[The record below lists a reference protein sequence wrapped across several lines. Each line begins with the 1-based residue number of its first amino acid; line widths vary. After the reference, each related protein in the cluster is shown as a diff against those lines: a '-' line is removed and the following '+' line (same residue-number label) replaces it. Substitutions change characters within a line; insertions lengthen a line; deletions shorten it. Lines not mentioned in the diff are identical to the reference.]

1 MKLMKRSITLVLT
14 IFTLWNASA
23 QDMLNLVPKE
33 AAFVGMLNAGQIK
46 SKMDFEQALK
56 LPLFQKM
63 NAEFNKE
70 LSRDFNLAD
79 SMDFVDLR
87 KHGIN
92 IDSKSYFYFVMG
104 EKMYYGASVFSITDK
119 NKFQE
124 LVKVITGDPKG
135 ENIKS
140 EQSYQQSG
148 NRKLHVVWNDKTA
161 AFFGASI
168 SEVYKDSIERMLKK
182 EHDYDDGYNYNYY
195 DEAIVEAVEEV
206 SDTIEI
212 EEYLE
217 EEVTEEVV
225 EEVVEENPKMS
236 FDEFYDIK
244 RNYTDSIEKEW
255 LKQNTSKFIQSKGT
269 NSYASNSKFKEYTN
283 SQPDAVISFDY
294 GMIYH
299 QMMRPFSRYS
309 ASGMMGIYSYLF
321 SFYQGTK
328 LYAKIDFKKDNV
340 ELNVDMAYNK
350 KFNDVFDNIKKKKI
364 SKKLVKYI
372 DKDVWGYYALG
383 LDIEGT
389 MEGAKKMLRKTLPQ
403 MPEYGNIAVSGMDML
418 DIIIDEKALYN
429 VFTGDAVIAFNGVKD
444 FEVIYKTYDYDEDF
458 KRFEITD
465 TTMKKMP
472 EVLFMA
478 GVGNKSDVQKLI
490 KLGLNAKVLKPD
502 GNLYSLDI
510 RKNKIPVHFRI
521 YDDILFISNNKK
533 YLQNPVKSKTEMLSK
548 QHAKLFKK
556 NTFVGF
562 ANTAEIAR
570 FFADVEKSSYKEQ
583 KMLIETSNLFK
594 KVWMS
599 GGKKGN
605 AMHSKHVIEL
615 SDTEENSIFDII
627 KFFNQ
632 LYLISEKRS

>member
-1 MKLMKRSITLVLT
+1 MNLIKKSIALVLT
-14 IFTLWNASA
+14 IFTLCNVTA
-23 QDMLNLVPKE
+23 QELLTLVPKD
-33 AAFVGMLNAGQIK
+33 ATFVGMLNAGQIK
-46 SKMDFEQALK
+46 SKMDFEQAIK

-63 NAEFNKE
+63 NKEFYKE
-70 LSRDFNLAD
+70 FSRDFGLAD
-79 SMDFVDLR
+79 STDFVDLR

-104 EKMYYGASVFSITDK
+104 EKMYYGASVFSLTDK
-119 NKFQE
+119 NKFSE
-124 LVKVITGDPKG
+124 FVKIVTEDLEG
-135 ENIKS
+135 ENIVLEQNFQKS
-140 EQSYQQSG
+140 S

-168 SEVYKDSIERMLKK
+168 SEVYKDSIDRMLRKK
-182 EHDYDDGYNYNYY
+182 HNYENSYNYY
-195 DEAIVEAVEEV
+195 DEPVVEILEEV
-206 SDTIEI
+206 KDSTVI
-212 EEYLE
+212 E
-217 EEVTEEVV
+217 EEVIEEKLTY
-225 EEVVEENPKMS
+225 N
-236 FDEFYDIK
+236 EFYDIK

-255 LKQNTSKFIQSKGT
+255 LKKNTIQFIQSRGA
-269 NSYASNSKFKEYTN
+269 NSYASDSKFKEN
-283 SQPDAVISFDY
+283 IKSQPDAVIVFDY
-294 GMIYH
+294 GMIYN
-299 QMMRPFSRYS
+299 QIMNPYSRYS
-309 ASGMMGIYSYLF
+309 RGSMMGIYSYLF
-321 SFYQGTK
+321 SFYKDTK
-328 LYAKIDFKKDNV
+328 LYAKIDFKKNNV
-340 ELNVDMAYNK
+340 ELEVDMTYNK
-350 KFNDVFDNIKKKKI
+350 KFSDIFDNIKKKKI

-372 DKDVWGYYALG
+372 DKDVWGYYAIG
-383 LDIEGT
+383 MDIEGT

-403 MPEYGNIAVSGMDML
+403 LPEYGKVAVSGMDII

-429 VFTGDAVIAFNGVKD
+429 VFTGDAVVAFNGVKD

-458 KRFEITD
+458 KRYEVTD
-465 TTMKKMP
+465 TTKKKMP

-478 GVGNKSDVQKLI
+478 GVGNKTDVQKLI
-490 KLGLNAKVLKPD
+490 NLGINAKVLEPE

-533 YLQNPVKSKTEMLSK
+533 YLLNPVKSKTQMLSK
-548 QHAKLFKK
+548 EHAKLFKK

-570 FFADVEKSSYKEQ
+570 FFADVEKGSYKEQ

-599 GGKKGN
+599 GNKKGN

-615 SDTEENSIFDII
+615 SNSESNSIFDII
-627 KFFNQ
+627 KFFNE